1 MDACLCLRAPVTV
14 NSTPSLAQGWQRAT
28 VTLATTHRSCFR
40 EPPRE
45 QVASRLPPETV
56 GSDGSAVCAPRAC
69 SSDDA
74 GHLRIPS
81 APHPLGT
88 QTDSGGGFLF
98 PCNTENYMRMYNV
111 RGVVSQ

>member
-1 MDACLCLRAPVTV
+1 MPPRPRHCQQHPF
-14 NSTPSLAQGWQRAT
+14 
-28 VTLATTHRSCFR
+28 TLAGVVKSYGHLSYD
-40 EPPRE
+40 P
-45 QVASRLPPETV
+45 QVLLQGAAEGAGASRLPPETV

-69 SSDDA
+69 SSGDA